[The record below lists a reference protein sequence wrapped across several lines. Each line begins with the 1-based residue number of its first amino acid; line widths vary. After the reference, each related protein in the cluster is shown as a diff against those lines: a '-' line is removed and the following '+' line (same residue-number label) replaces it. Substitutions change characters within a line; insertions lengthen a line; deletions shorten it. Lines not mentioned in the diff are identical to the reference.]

1 MLQSYAVSVV
11 SEKPDG
17 RLEHL
22 LYVIEANSIDAAEGR
37 VMARSLKAAR
47 AIRGLISRSC
57 ELHGAS
63 AFAHPA

>member
-17 RLEHL
+17 HLEHL
-22 LYVIEANSIDAAEGR
+22 LYVIEANSVDAAEGR
-37 VMARSLKAAR
+37 VMAQSLTAGR
-47 AIRGLISRSC
+47 MIRGLISRSF

-63 AFAHPA
+63 AFAGPI